1 MSEHPHKGH
10 EQIEEPST
18 SRYVYHWNY
27 TEQVTSDRM
36 LQTKKQRTGILIY
49 SIVMTA
55 VFLLCIALLLAV
67 IIWNGSG
74 SAGDGG
80 TSDLSAIGT
89 VAQTVKPSTVLINA
103 YADSIESYGTGFFIT
118 ETGYIATNYH
128 IVSGANKV
136 KITTYSGKQL
146 DAEVVGWYAPD
157 DLAVLKVE
165 GNSFPAV
172 VVGDSSKIRV
182 GDLAIAIGNPSG
194 AEAAWTTTH
203 GIISALNRKV
213 AVSDTFFSGEM
224 TMLQTDAP
232 VNPGN
237 SGGPLCNSDGEVIG
251 IVTRKL
257 TDYEAIGFAIPI
269 NEAMVTLTA
278 IMEGRVSEFDS
289 KVSHARPAIGISGE
303 NITKGEQFRLGGT
316 VYTAKS
322 DGVLVVSIVSGGAAE
337 NVLEVGDI
345 LYAFDGRT
353 VPTITDLQTHLYNYK
368 PGDQVEI
375 KIWRRGESLD
385 LTLTFGK

>member
-1 MSEHPHKGH
+1 
-10 EQIEEPST
+10 
-18 SRYVYHWNY
+18 
-27 TEQVTSDRM
+27 M